1 MPSTQGADAPG
12 GVNLPFLTQ
21 HREGMTAG
29 GGSMNDP
36 RALESELAPESEVL
50 IEVSRRLPV
59 LLVLAVA
66 LAAVVCW
73 RAMRRHEGSRDTTPE
88 GGQDAN

>member
-1 MPSTQGADAPG
+1 
-12 GVNLPFLTQ
+12 
-21 HREGMTAG
+21 
-29 GGSMNDP
+29 MNDS

-59 LLVLAVA
+59 LLVLAVV